1 MLSSIGKFSKSLSV
15 KILVGII
22 ILPFIFWSMGDIFR
36 GGNQN
41 IIATIDSEKIS
52 TQEFFNY
59 LNRLNLNEKE
69 RKELN
74 KTDLL
79 ERILSEY
86 IGKKIVNLE
95 IQDLGITLS
104 DTSLKDIIIN
114 DKTFFKDENFS
125 RTEYEKFLLE
135 SGLNAP
141 QFENNL
147 AEQEKKRQ
155 LLSFLSEGVYVPDF
169 LIQNAF
175 NKENQI
181 KDIKYVDLKDYY
193 ESKKID
199 EKEINKTYNEN
210 KNLFEEKY
218 KSISFIE
225 LDPERLTGQKEYS
238 KNFFDKIDKIENNI
252 LDGKKIENIAKENN
266 LNLVKT
272 DKLNKEKN
280 SILGIKSKDINDELF
295 AKIFKIK
302 NLNSPELINIKNKY
316 YIAEITSQNEIS
328 RGIKDNRIRQAIVLQ
343 IKLKNIVK
351 NNVEV
356 SKKISTGMFK
366 KPEMEKFAKDKNLKI
381 KNQKITNLK
390 DNKIF
395 NEDIIKEIFKM
406 NDGQI
411 NLLTDR
417 SLSKN
422 FLVYIEKTE
431 NIKLDKKSK
440 DYEKYKLKAK
450 ISLSREIYKTYDK
463 SVNAKYK
470 IDVNNK
476 AVDRIKNSF

>member
-1 MLSSIGKFSKSLSV
+1 MLSSIGKFSKSLSI

-22 ILPFIFWSMGDIFR
+22 ILPFIFWGMGDIFR

-155 LLSFLSEGVYVPDF
+155 LLSFLSD
-169 LIQNAF
+169 
-175 NKENQI
+175 
-181 KDIKYVDLKDYY
+181 
-193 ESKKID
+193 
-199 EKEINKTYNEN
+199 
-210 KNLFEEKY
+210 
-218 KSISFIE
+218 
-225 LDPERLTGQKEYS
+225 
-238 KNFFDKIDKIENNI
+238 
-252 LDGKKIENIAKENN
+252 AKPWQC
-266 LNLVKT
+266 VT
-272 DKLNKEKN
+272 
-280 SILGIKSKDINDELF
+280 
-295 AKIFKIK
+295 
-302 NLNSPELINIKNKY
+302 
-316 YIAEITSQNEIS
+316 
-328 RGIKDNRIRQAIVLQ
+328 AI
-343 IKLKNIVK
+343 
-351 NNVEV
+351 
-356 SKKISTGMFK
+356 
-366 KPEMEKFAKDKNLKI
+366 
-381 KNQKITNLK
+381 
-390 DNKIF
+390 
-395 NEDIIKEIFKM
+395 
-406 NDGQI
+406 
-411 NLLTDR
+411 
-417 SLSKN
+417 
-422 FLVYIEKTE
+422 
-431 NIKLDKKSK
+431 
-440 DYEKYKLKAK
+440 
-450 ISLSREIYKTYDK
+450 
-463 SVNAKYK
+463 
-470 IDVNNK
+470 
-476 AVDRIKNSF
+476 